1 MDWRENMNR
10 SKEVLGAYFRQGLR
24 ELGAALHGPGTAAQ
38 PPEYGMISTKLPG
51 EILQDLRADAGEPKA
66 PDGETGRSVLDSY
79 LQDARARAPEPEPER
94 EAPEP
99 ERH

>member
-51 EILQDLRADAGEPKA
+51 EILQDIRSDAEPA
-66 PDGETGRSVLDSY
+66 EAQSMAGGSVLDAH
-79 LQDARARAPEPEPER
+79 LHDAKAREAQQDMQRHEPEQER
-94 EAPEP
+94 G
-99 ERH
+99 